1 MAGKKIVGGFSE
13 TYIETAVFG
22 GLTQI
27 QALKRNGN
35 A

>member
-1 MAGKKIVGGFSE
+1 MAGKKIVREFSE

-22 GLTQI
+22 GLTKI
-27 QALKRNGN
+27 QARKCNGT